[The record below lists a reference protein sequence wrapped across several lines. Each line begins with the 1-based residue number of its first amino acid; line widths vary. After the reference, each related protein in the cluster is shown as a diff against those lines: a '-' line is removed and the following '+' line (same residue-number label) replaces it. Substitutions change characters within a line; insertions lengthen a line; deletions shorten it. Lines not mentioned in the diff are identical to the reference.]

1 MVSKMIPKDIF
12 KFGYE
17 IQCYTDEGIRLL
29 NKLLEPIGLK
39 LVATKPE
46 DVRKM
51 LLSRDSP

>member
-1 MVSKMIPKDIF
+1 MIPKDIF